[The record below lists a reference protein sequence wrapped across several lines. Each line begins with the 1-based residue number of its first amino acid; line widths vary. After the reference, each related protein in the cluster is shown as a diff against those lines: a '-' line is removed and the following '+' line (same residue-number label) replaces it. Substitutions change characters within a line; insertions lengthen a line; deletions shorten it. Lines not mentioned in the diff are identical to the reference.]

1 MSTSHASSR
10 QVFFLFFPIES
21 LWSSCFP
28 SIHFFLDS
36 KRPKKNRRYCNKQT
50 RKGKKK
56 VSQKAMKKNLWKFW
70 HPSLDEGD
78 TGKSPKKLQEGNKPK
93 EKKKTE
99 KPKNRKHPQLTDIEK
114 ILGGAVKGKKV
125 KPEILKP
132 ASISRSQQFLRWGW
146 ISRRTRK

>member
-1 MSTSHASSR
+1 MRWAPATPHLDKCFFFFFLLRVCEALVFHPSTSSSTR
-10 QVFFLFFPIES
+10 NVPRKTEDIVTSKLEKERKKSLKRLWKRTYES
-21 LWSSCFP
+21 FGIPHLMRETPGRAQKS
-28 SIHFFLDS
+28 S
-36 KRPKKNRRYCNKQT
+36 KRVINRKRKK
-50 RKGKKK
+50 
-56 VSQKAMKKNLWKFW
+56 
-70 HPSLDEGD
+70 
-78 TGKSPKKLQEGNKPK
+78 
-93 EKKKTE
+93 